1 MAGQLSIT
9 PKLSDYIRATSL
21 REDEVLRSL
30 RAETAELPGG
40 AAMQVLP
47 EEGQLLG
54 MLVGVSGARTALEVG
69 TFTGYSTLCMAR
81 ALPPGGKLITCDISP
96 RWAEIA
102 VSHWERAGVLD
113 RIDMRIGDATDT
125 LTAVLDE
132 QGPGSV
138 DFVFIDAD
146 KPGYPKYYEAAMSL
160 IGENGLIVVD
170 NTLYL
175 GRVADS
181 APLDA
186 HTAAICEFNAML
198 RDDPRVDIS
207 LLPMADGITLVRKS
221 ASALVS

>member
-81 ALPPGGKLITCDISP
+81 ALPPGGRLITCDISP

-146 KPGYPKYYEAAMSL
+146 KPGYPKYYEAALSL

>member
-1 MAGQLSIT
+1 MAGQLCIT

-69 TFTGYSTLCMAR
+69 TFTGYSALCMAR
-81 ALPPGGKLITCDISP
+81 ALPPGGRLITCDISP

-102 VSHWERAGVLD
+102 VSHWERAGVQD

-160 IGENGLIVVD
+160 IGPNGLIVVD

-181 APLDA
+181 DPVDA

>member
-125 LTAVLDE
+125 LMAVLDE

-146 KPGYPKYYEAAMSL
+146 KPGYPKYYEAALSL

>member
-9 PKLSDYIRATSL
+9 PELSDYIRATSL

-30 RAETAELPGG
+30 REETAELPGG

-54 MLVGVSGARTALEVG
+54 MLVGVSGARTVLEVG

-81 ALPPGGKLITCDISP
+81 ALPPGGTLVTCDISP
-96 RWAEIA
+96 RWAQIA
-102 VSHWERAGVLD
+102 ESHWERAGVRD
-113 RIDMRIGDATDT
+113 RIDLRIGDATDT
-125 LTAVLDE
+125 LAALFDE

-146 KPGYPKYYEAAMSL
+146 KPGYPKYYEVALSL
-160 IGENGLIVVD
+160 LSPTGLIVVD

-175 GRVADS
+175 GRVADP
-181 APLDA
+181 AAGDA
-186 HTAAICEFNAML
+186 HTNAICEFNAML

-207 LLPMADGITLVRKS
+207 LLPLADGITLVRKN
-221 ASALVS
+221 